1 MYQAQK
7 AIRITQEPQ
16 KNKLL
21 TTKNL
26 KYMKF
31 TRKASAE
38 WKGTGKD
45 GNGSLTTGSKVL
57 ENTPYSFHT
66 RFEDGEKG
74 TNPEELIG
82 AAHAGCFAMQLSFLL
97 NEAKFTATTLSVNAD
112 VLFEDGAITKI
123 TLNLEGD
130 VPEIDA
136 EQFNQIAH
144 KAKDVCPI
152 SKLLD
157 TTIELKVTLKN
168 A

>member
-1 MYQAQK
+1 
-7 AIRITQEPQ
+7 
-16 KNKLL
+16 
-21 TTKNL
+21 
-26 KYMKF
+26 MKF
-31 TRKASAE
+31 TRKASAV
-38 WKGTGKD
+38 WKGSGKE
-45 GNGSLTTGSKVL
+45 GKGSLTTGSKVL
-57 ENTPYSFHT
+57 DNTSYSFHT

-97 NEAKFTATTLSVNAD
+97 NEDNFTATTLDVDAT

-136 EQFNQIAH
+136 EQFQQMAH

-152 SKLLD
+152 SKLLNTD
-157 TTIELKVTLKN
+157 IELKVTLKN